1 MPKLTSLPVPL
12 PRLAV
17 TAALAAAVGF
27 GIAAVATTVGGHYLQ
42 LPEGAE
48 PVEYADPAAPE
59 AAAAPSVAEDDEA
72 PARPT
77 VRNRAP
83 SSKSWDVIV
92 RRNIFDSTAVYNPA
106 AVVPGG
112 GDCRDSTVKLIAT
125 VVADLPEYSSAL
137 ISVSGGKDSHAQGFV
152 IGDDVAGEGR
162 ITSIDQKKVC
172 TDGGACICMGNEG
185 AVAKSS
191 GSAATGGDDASGI
204 TKLAE
209 NKYAIDQSTI
219 DGAMGNL
226 EMLASQVHASP
237 HKGADG
243 QIDGYRLSAIR
254 KGSMFEKLGIKNGD
268 VVKAVNGKPLT
279 STDGAM
285 ALYGSLSSEK
295 NFSFDITRRSQDST
309 LEYEIR

>member
-1 MPKLTSLPVPL
+1 MPTLPSLPVPL

-17 TAALAAAVGF
+17 TAALTAVVGFAIAAAATSVGS
-27 GIAAVATTVGGHYLQ
+27 HYLQ
-42 LPEGAE
+42 LPDGAE
-48 PVEYADPAAPE
+48 PVGYADPAAP
-59 AAAAPSVAEDDEA
+59 DEA
-72 PARPT
+72 GNSGVATEDAMPTRPT
-77 VRNRAP
+77 VRPRAP

-92 RRNIFDSTAVYNPA
+92 RRNIFDSTAVYNPGT
-106 AVVPGG
+106 VVPGG

-137 ISVSGGKDSHAQGFV
+137 ISVSGGKDSRAEGFV

-185 AVAKSS
+185 GIAKSV
-191 GSAATGGDDASGI
+191 GAAAPSDDASGI

-209 NKYAIDQSTI
+209 NKYAIEQSTI

-226 EMLASQVHASP
+226 EMLASQVRASP

-243 QIDGYRLSAIR
+243 QVDGYRLSAIR

-295 NFSFDITRRSQDST
+295 SFSFDITRRSQDST